1 MRFWQFRT
9 NSYRT
14 GIWQLLF
21 TFYFLLLTSIIACGR
36 RGDPVAVMPYKEVAV
51 VKDLNATV
59 KDEGI
64 HLTWG
69 MPEGEKFPYKAL
81 KGFAIFRAELPE
93 NTTLE
98 ECDCKFTSLDFVA
111 LEQKEKVFEYIDKK
125 TVKTQTYVYKVV
137 VMDENNR
144 MGRDSNIVLV
154 KGAEKKP
161 ERVVIAPEAPAG
173 LMAVYTYKSVVLT
186 WSEVKGQG
194 VKLYRI
200 YRSEGQEFYPV
211 GETVTTA
218 YTDRTVEISKK
229 YYYRVTGVGDVEG
242 SPSETI
248 EVSTKDYKQ

>member
-1 MRFWQFRT
+1 MRCRLPLAF
-9 NSYRT
+9 
-14 GIWQLLF
+14 
-21 TFYFLLLTSIIACGR
+21 FLLLIALINACGR

-69 MPEGEKFPYKAL
+69 MPQGEKFPYKAL
-81 KGFAIFRAELPE
+81 KGFVIFRAELPE

-111 LEQKEKVFEYIDKK
+111 PGKKEKVFEYIDKK
-125 TVKTQTYVYKVV
+125 TVKTQAYVYKVA
-137 VMDENNR
+137 VMDENNK

-161 ERVVIAPEAPAG
+161 ERAVVAPEAPGG

-186 WSEVKGQG
+186 WSEVKGQN

-218 YTDRTVEISKK
+218 YTDRTVEISKE
-229 YYYRVTGVGDVEG
+229 YYYRITGVGDVEG
-242 SPSETI
+242 PPSETI